1 MKAED
6 GAVPVELRLKPDER
20 QALAAYAASA
30 RWPAGFTVYE
40 RHAPADGL
48 FVVLSGSVVLRTRL
62 KGGRAFVPRI
72 ATAGHVFGVE
82 GLAPGALYRTDARA
96 AVETQTLHLDGAR
109 LRVLLRERPV
119 EAQSLLGQ
127 VSAAHAHLLDRLREL
142 AALSVEQRLLAAV
155 SRVREARADGA
166 SGDSVTFDAA
176 GYRLLCEMVG
186 ATRESVSLVVNRL
199 VAEGLAERDGTSV
212 RITAPPHGE
221 ESVPADLL
229 LTRADQALTLGA
241 NRSTMAS

>member
-1 MKAED
+1 MQVED
-6 GAVPVELRLKPDER
+6 GVVTDEMRLSPDER
-20 QALAAYAASA
+20 QGLAAYAASA

-40 RHAPADGL
+40 RHAPADGV

-72 ATAGHVFGVE
+72 AMAGHVFGVE
-82 GLAPGALYRTDARA
+82 GLAPAAHYRTDARA
-96 AVETQTLHLDGAR
+96 AVETQTLHLDSAR

-119 EAQSLLGQ
+119 EAQTLLAQ
-127 VSAAHAHLLDRLREL
+127 VGAAHAHLLDRLREL

-155 SRVREARADGA
+155 TRVRDARVDGA
-166 SGDSVTFDAA
+166 PSDLVSFDAA

-199 VAEGLAERDGTSV
+199 VAEGLAEREGSNV
-212 RITAPPHGE
+212 RIRPPARSD
-221 ESVPADLL
+221 ESAPADLL
-229 LTRADQALTLGA
+229 LAGSEARGLALRAD
-241 NRSTMAS
+241 RTMAS

>member
-6 GAVPVELRLKPDER
+6 GTVRDELRLSPEEL
-20 QALAAYAASA
+20 QVLAAYAASA

-40 RHAPADGL
+40 RHATADGL
-48 FVVLSGSVVLRTRL
+48 FVVLNGSVVLRTRL

-82 GLAPGALYRTDARA
+82 GLAPGAIYRTDARA
-96 AVETQTLHLDGAR
+96 ATESQTLHLDGAR

-119 EAQSLLGQ
+119 EAHALLGQ
-127 VSAAHAHLLDRLREL
+127 VAAAHAHLLDRLREL

-155 SRVREARADGA
+155 GRVRAARADGM
-166 SGDSVTFDAA
+166 SGDAVTFDAA

-199 VAEGLAERDGTSV
+199 VTEGLAERDGTSV
-212 RITAPPHGE
+212 RITAPPQGDGG
-221 ESVPADLL
+221 VPADLL
-229 LTRADQALTLGA
+229 LARAEPGLTLRAD
-241 NRSTMAS
+241 RSTLAS

>member
-1 MKAED
+1 MKH
-6 GAVPVELRLKPDER
+6 ELRLSPDER
-20 QALAAYAASA
+20 QGLAAYAASA

-40 RHAPADGL
+40 RHAPADGV

-82 GLAPGALYRTDARA
+82 GLAPAAVYRTDARA

-119 EAQSLLGQ
+119 EAQALLAQ
-127 VSAAHAHLLDRLREL
+127 VGAAHAHLLDRLREL

-155 SRVREARADGA
+155 TRVRDARADVA
-166 SGDSVTFDAA
+166 PSDPVTFDAA

-199 VAEGLAERDGTSV
+199 VSEGLAERDGSNV
-212 RITAPPHGE
+212 RIRPPARPE
-221 ESVPADLL
+221 DESAPADLL
-229 LTRADQALTLGA
+229 LARSGA
-241 NRSTMAS
+241 EPGLPAGRSMAS

>member
-1 MKAED
+1 MRD
-6 GAVPVELRLKPDER
+6 DLRLNPDER
-20 QALAAYAASA
+20 QGLAAYAASA

-40 RHAPADGL
+40 RQAPADGV

-82 GLAPGALYRTDARA
+82 GLAPGAVYRTDARA
-96 AVETQTLHLDGAR
+96 AIESQTLHLDGAR

-119 EAQSLLGQ
+119 EAQSLLRQIG
-127 VSAAHAHLLDRLREL
+127 AAHAHLLDRLREL

-155 SRVREARADGA
+155 TRLCEARADMPP
-166 SGDSVTFDAA
+166 GDPVTFDSA

-199 VAEGLAERDGTSV
+199 VAEGLAERDGGNV
-212 RITAPPHGE
+212 RITPPQHTDDG
-221 ESVPADLL
+221 VPADLL
-229 LTRADQALTLGA
+229 LARAESGLTLRAD
-241 NRSTMAS
+241 RPMAS